1 MTQTDSSTIHA
12 CLFTGR
18 VQCACDMS
26 KLVSEQTIPADYD
39 RILRAHLILSEGVIL
54 HLWDSC
60 IHGCEFEE
68 TSTPEGFHTSV
79 KLLITGFFRTLLA
92 YARTE
97 LCLTSHMRH
106 L

>member
-1 MTQTDSSTIHA
+1 MPVYSQVEYNAPVICRSWS
-12 CLFTGR
+12 R
-18 VQCACDMS
+18 S
-26 KLVSEQTIPADYD
+26 KPFLQDYD